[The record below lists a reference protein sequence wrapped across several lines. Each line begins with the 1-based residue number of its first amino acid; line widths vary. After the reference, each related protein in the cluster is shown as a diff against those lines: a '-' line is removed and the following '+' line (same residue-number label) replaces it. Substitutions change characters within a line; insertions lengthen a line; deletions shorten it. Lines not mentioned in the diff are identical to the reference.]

1 MIRARHYANDA
12 LILTKQNAI
21 FNELG
26 KIKIK
31 YANRAPTPCEVVK
44 ATDNLLLQWIWKRSE
59 KLN

>member
-12 LILTKQNAI
+12 LILTKQNVI

-31 YANRAPTPCEVVK
+31 YANRASTPTRRDK
-44 ATDNLLLQWIWKRSE
+44 TRFASL
-59 KLN
+59 